1 MKNIFFFLI
10 VSLAFVSCKKEE
22 QEKPKVIYE
31 TQPKSQA
38 KPQVDTSKADIA
50 DLPVHM
56 EGTNVLIFPV
66 GDLNFFKKQGYAS
79 SKSDKNIS
87 YTISNY
93 GEYEITGYLDNLKF
107 QEIGKDTIYALTDKN
122 VLIQS
127 ATYLK
132 NHADKTKQ
140 QLMVY
145 VLEDL
150 DTNKDGKLNDADIKS
165 LYISSIDGKNF
176 TKLTEDFQEL
186 IDWKY
191 VSAKNGIYF
200 RAVEDTNKNGEFDSN
215 DKIVY
220 SFVNLTSKEWKAEEF
235 QVN

>member
-56 EGTNVLIFPV
+56 EGTNFLIFPV
-66 GDLNFFKKQGYAS
+66 GDMNFFKKQGYAS
-79 SKSDKNIS
+79 SKGDKNIS

-140 QLMVY
+140 QLLVY
-145 VLEDL
+145 MLQDI
-150 DTNKDGKLNDADIKS
+150 DTNKDNKLDINDIKS

-191 VSAKNGIYF
+191 VPAKNGIYF

>member
-1 MKNIFFFLI
+1 MKNFFFFLI

-56 EGTNVLIFPV
+56 EGTNFLIFPV
-66 GDLNFFKKQGYAS
+66 GDMNFFKKQGYAS
-79 SKSDKNIS
+79 SKGDKNIS

-140 QLMVY
+140 QLLVY
-145 VLEDL
+145 MLQDI
-150 DTNKDGKLNDADIKS
+150 DTNKDNKLDINDIKS

-191 VSAKNGIYF
+191 VPAKNGIYF

>member
-38 KPQVDTSKADIA
+38 KPQIDTTKVIVA
-50 DLPVHM
+50 DLPIHM
-56 EGTNVLIFPV
+56 EGTNMLIFPV
-66 GDLNFFKKQGYAS
+66 GDLNFFKKQGYA
-79 SKSDKNIS
+79 KNDKNIS

-107 QEIGKDTIYALTDKN
+107 QEIGKDTIYALTDKSI
-122 VLIQS
+122 LIQS

-140 QLMVY
+140 QLLVY
-145 VLEDL
+145 SLHDL
-150 DTNKDGKLNDADIKS
+150 DTNKDNKLDVNDIKS
-165 LYISSIDGKNF
+165 LYVSTLDGKNF

-191 VSAKNGIYF
+191 LPLKNGIYF

-220 SFVNLTSKEWKAEEF
+220 SFVDLTSKEFKAAEF
-235 QVN
+235 KVN

>member
-1 MKNIFFFLI
+1 M
-10 VSLAFVSCKKEE
+10 AFVSCKKEE

-56 EGTNVLIFPV
+56 EGTNFLIFPV
-66 GDLNFFKKQGYAS
+66 GDMNFFKKQGYAS
-79 SKSDKNIS
+79 SKSDKNMS

-140 QLMVY
+140 QLLVY
-145 VLEDL
+145 MLQDI
-150 DTNKDGKLNDADIKS
+150 DTNKDNKLDINDIKS
-165 LYISSIDGKNF
+165 LNISSIDGKNF
-176 TKLTEDFQEL
+176 TKLTEDFQEF
-186 IDWKY
+186 IVWK
-191 VSAKNGIYF
+191 
-200 RAVEDTNKNGEFDSN
+200 
-215 DKIVY
+215 
-220 SFVNLTSKEWKAEEF
+220 
-235 QVN
+235 

>member
-31 TQPKSQA
+31 SKSQA
-38 KPQVDTSKADIA
+38 KPQIDTTKVVVA

-66 GDLNFFKKQGYAS
+66 GDLNFFKKQGS

-107 QEIGKDTIYALTDKN
+107 QEIGKDTIVSLTDKP

-176 TKLTEDFQEL
+176 TKLTSDFQEL

-191 VSAKNGIYF
+191 IAVKNSLYLRTI
-200 RAVEDTNKNGEFDSN
+200 EDTNKNGEFDK
-215 DKIVY
+215 DDTTHYHLVD
-220 SFVNLTSKEWKAEEF
+220 LLSKEWKATEF
-235 QVN
+235 NPI

>member
-31 TQPKSQA
+31 TKSQA
-38 KPQVDTSKADIA
+38 KPQIDTTKVVVA

-66 GDLNFFKKQGYAS
+66 GDLNFFKKQGY

-107 QEIGKDTIYALTDKN
+107 QEIGKGTIVSLTDKP

-140 QLMVY
+140 QLLVY
-145 VLEDL
+145 ILQDL
-150 DTNKDGKLNDADIKS
+150 DTNKDNKLDVNDIKS

-176 TKLTEDFQEL
+176 TKLTSDFQEL

-191 VSAKNGIYF
+191 IAVKNSLYF
-200 RAVEDTNKNGEFDSN
+200 RTIEDTNKNGEFDK
-215 DKIVY
+215 DDTTHYHLVD
-220 SFVNLTSKEWKAEEF
+220 LLSKEWKAIEF
-235 QVN
+235 NPI

>member
-31 TQPKSQA
+31 SKSQA
-38 KPQVDTSKADIA
+38 KPQIDTTKVVVA

-66 GDLNFFKKQGYAS
+66 GDLNFFKKQGY

-107 QEIGKDTIYALTDKN
+107 QEIGKDTIVSLTDKP

-140 QLMVY
+140 QLLVY
-145 VLEDL
+145 ILQDL
-150 DTNKDGKLNDADIKS
+150 DTNKDNKLDVNDIKS
-165 LYISSIDGKNF
+165 LYISSINGKNF
-176 TKLTEDFQEL
+176 TKLTSDFQEL

-191 VSAKNGIYF
+191 IAVKNSLYF
-200 RAVEDTNKNGEFDSN
+200 RTIEDTNKNGEFDK
-215 DKIVY
+215 DDTTHYHLVD
-220 SFVNLTSKEWKAEEF
+220 LLSKEWKAIEF
-235 QVN
+235 NPI

>member
-1 MKNIFFFLI
+1 MKKIFFFLI

-31 TQPKSQA
+31 TQPKSQV
-38 KPQVDTSKADIA
+38 KPQIDTSKADIA

-56 EGTNVLIFPV
+56 EGTNFLIFPV
-66 GDLNFFKKQGYAS
+66 GDMNFFKKQGYAKND
-79 SKSDKNIS
+79 KSIS

-132 NHADKTKQ
+132 SHADKTKQ
-140 QLMVY
+140 QFMVY
-145 VLEDL
+145 VLQDM
-150 DTNKDGKLNDADIKS
+150 DTNKDNKLDLSDIKS
-165 LYISSIDGKNF
+165 LYISTVDGKNLV
-176 TKLTEDFQEL
+176 KLTEDFQEL

-191 VSAKNGIYF
+191 LPAKNGIYF

-215 DKIVY
+215 DKIIY
-220 SFVNLTSKEWKAEEF
+220 SFVNLMAKELKAIEF

>member
-1 MKNIFFFLI
+1 MKKVFL
-10 VSLAFVSCKKEE
+10 SLLIGLTIVSCKKEE

-31 TQPKSQA
+31 TQPKSQV
-38 KPQVDTSKADIA
+38 KPQIDTSKADIA

-56 EGTNVLIFPV
+56 EGTNFLIFPV
-66 GDLNFFKKQGYAS
+66 GDMNFFKKQGYAKND
-79 SKSDKNIS
+79 KSIS

-132 NHADKTKQ
+132 SHADKTKQ
-140 QLMVY
+140 QFMVY
-145 VLEDL
+145 VLQDM
-150 DTNKDGKLNDADIKS
+150 DTNKDNKLDLSDIKS
-165 LYISSIDGKNF
+165 LYISTIDGKNLV
-176 TKLTEDFQEL
+176 KLTEDFQEL

-191 VSAKNGIYF
+191 LPAKNGIYF

-215 DKIVY
+215 DKIIY
-220 SFVNLTSKEWKAEEF
+220 SFVNLMAKELKAIEF

>member
-1 MKNIFFFLI
+1 MKNFFFFLI

-56 EGTNVLIFPV
+56 EGTNFLIFPV
-66 GDLNFFKKQGYAS
+66 GDMNFFKKQGYAS
-79 SKSDKNIS
+79 SKGDKNIS

-140 QLMVY
+140 QLLVY
-145 VLEDL
+145 MLQDI
-150 DTNKDGKLNDADIKS
+150 DTNKDNKLDINDIKS

-186 IDWKY
+186 IDWKLIGSNNRLY
-191 VSAKNGIYF
+191 YRTI
-200 RAVEDTNKNGEFDSN
+200 EDTNKNGEFDKKDVINYYYIDLS
-215 DKIVY
+215 K
-220 SFVNLTSKEWKAEEF
+220 KEWKIIAYEP
-235 QVN
+235 V